1 MNARNHR
8 LIPGRLHDLGD
19 GVVVRRMLP
28 SMQQRTVGPFV
39 FLDHIGPF
47 EMTPSHGI
55 DVRPH
60 PHIGLSTMTYL
71 FDGALGHR
79 DSLGY
84 VQDILPGEVNWM
96 TAGRGIVHSERTPEL
111 QRRQGHRMHGL
122 QFWVGLPANAAE
134 MEPCFSHCG
143 VGELPQWS
151 LESDSG
157 HCRLIAGDLS
167 GFRSPVPVHSR
178 LFCLDV
184 NLVSGAGLRVP
195 NEHAERAIQLVEGEA
210 QVGGVE
216 LNRESLLVL
225 EADSDVQVV
234 ARSNSRLVVFGGDP
248 LDGPRFVWWNFV
260 ATTKERIEQAA
271 QDWEQGKFATVPG
284 ESEFIPVPP
293 RKP

>member
-1 MNARNHR
+1 MSANHR
-8 LIPGRLHDLGD
+8 MIKGQLHDLGD
-19 GVVVRRMLP
+19 GVIVRRMLP
-28 SMQQRTVGPFV
+28 SMQQRAVGPFV

-47 EMTPSHGI
+47 EMAPSKGI

-96 TAGRGIVHSERTPEL
+96 TAGSGIVHSERTPDA
-111 QRRQGHRMHGL
+111 QRRHGHRMHGL
-122 QFWVGLPANAAE
+122 QFWVGLPADLAE
-134 MEPCFSHCG
+134 MAPGFSHCG
-143 VGELPQWS
+143 ARELPHWS
-151 LESDSG
+151 LESGSG
-157 HCRLIAGDLS
+157 HCRLIAGDLV
-167 GFRSPVPVHSR
+167 GRQSPVPVHSR

-184 NLVSGAGLRVP
+184 NLVSGASFHVP

-210 QVGGVE
+210 QADGVE
-216 LNRESLLVL
+216 LNCETLLVL
-225 EADSDVQVV
+225 EAKSDVHVT

-260 ATTKERIEQAA
+260 ATTRERIEQAA

-284 ESEFIPVPP
+284 ETEFIPVPP